1 MNRIPCLMTG
11 AMLLAACTTESPE
24 KAITPVD
31 DYHVTGNCAM
41 TLSEEDLALRA
52 AKHAEPGV
60 TMVELSNGYSV
71 FTQQFGESEDVKVLV
86 LHGGP

>member
-1 MNRIPCLMTG
+1 MTG

-60 TMVELSNGYSV
+60 TMVEPVSYTHLTLPTISCV
-71 FTQQFGESEDVKVLV
+71 
-86 LHGGP
+86 